1 MGGWIRLHR
10 KIQDHWLYEEK
21 RKFSKFEAWIDM
33 LMMANHKDNK
43 FVLGNELV
51 EVKRGQFVTSELKL
65 MERWG
70 WGKSKLRSFLEILEK
85 DGMIVKISD
94 RKKTTIT
101 ICNYSV
107 YQDVETENRPQTDHD
122 QTDSRLS
129 SDTNNNEKNDKEFI
143 SINNRRKSK
152 TYDKS
157 SVYYQLALRLLNNI
171 KKNNPNFKEPNLQKW
186 ADDVRKTIELDKRTP
201 EQVAFLMDWAQRD
214 SFWMANILSPGKL
227 RQKFDTL
234 LMQSKKR
241 GKKSVHDI
249 PLERPEHWEKPKPVT
264 VEELRRLKELEDELP
279 F

>member
-201 EQVAFLMDWAQRD
+201 EQVAFLMDWAQKD